1 MCDSRFVQRWVNIL
15 KETSFMCCF
24 FYYILIYLLHNK
36 RRHNI
41 NSIELILAIKEY
53 AKRQGVDF
61 EIALKMLG
69 MMYEDGV
76 HLDGGYDE

>member
-1 MCDSRFVQRWVNIL
+1 MDKQSFV
-15 KETSFMCCF
+15 M
-24 FYYILIYLLHNK
+24 
-36 RRHNI
+36 
-41 NSIELILAIKEY
+41 NSVELVLAIKEY

-76 HLDGGYDE
+76 HLEGEY

>member
-1 MCDSRFVQRWVNIL
+1 
-15 KETSFMCCF
+15 MCCF
-24 FYYILIYLLHNK
+24 FYFILIYLLHNK
-36 RRHNI
+36 RRRNV
-41 NSIELILAIKEY
+41 NSVELILAIKEY

>member
-1 MCDSRFVQRWVNIL
+1 
-15 KETSFMCCF
+15 MCCF
-24 FYYILIYLLHNK
+24 FYFILVYLLHNK
-36 RRHNI
+36 RRRNV
-41 NSIELILAIKEY
+41 NSVELILAIKEY

-76 HLDGGYDE
+76 HLDGDYDE

>member
-1 MCDSRFVQRWVNIL
+1 MSEQGVI
-15 KETSFMCCF
+15 M
-24 FYYILIYLLHNK
+24 
-36 RRHNI
+36 
-41 NSIELILAIKEY
+41 NSVELILAIKEY

-76 HLDGGYDE
+76 HLEGGCDE

>member
-1 MCDSRFVQRWVNIL
+1 MSEQGFVVS
-15 KETSFMCCF
+15 EESVVM
-24 FYYILIYLLHNK
+24 
-36 RRHNI
+36 
-41 NSIELILAIKEY
+41 NSVELILAIKEY

-76 HLDGGYDE
+76 HLEGGYDE

>member
-1 MCDSRFVQRWVNIL
+1 M
-15 KETSFMCCF
+15 
-24 FYYILIYLLHNK
+24 
-36 RRHNI
+36 
-41 NSIELILAIKEY
+41 NSVELILAIKEY

-69 MMYEDGV
+69 MLGMMYEDGI